1 MPKIY
6 PIGGVKGGVGKS
18 FITASLG
25 TLFANRG
32 KKVVLIDLDLG
43 ASNLHTLLG
52 IKNPQ
57 NGLDSFLDKTVQQLE
72 SSFRALESD
81 MTDEILN
88 ELNDIWPGLGGEA
101 PEAYSW

>member
-32 KKVVLIDLDLG
+32 NKVVLIDLDLG
-43 ASNLHTLLG
+43 ASNLHRPFDVVM
-52 IKNPQ
+52 I
-57 NGLDSFLDKTVQQLE
+57 
-72 SSFRALESD
+72 A
-81 MTDEILN
+81 
-88 ELNDIWPGLGGEA
+88 EL
-101 PEAYSW
+101 SMQ

>member
-6 PIGGVKGGVGKS
+6 PIGGVKGGVGKT

-25 TLFANRG
+25 ALFANRG

-57 NGLDSFLDKTVQQLE
+57 NGLDSFLDKTVKKLE
-72 SSFRALESD
+72 SVAFPTNIPNLFCINSLVTFKSVYMMA
-81 MTDEILN
+81 N
-88 ELNDIWPGLGGEA
+88 
-101 PEAYSW
+101 